1 MPIPALTTAMT
12 RDPGLLLAHGVGGRQ
27 DLPIP
32 LSSAVTGAVVA
43 LLATFV
49 ILATA
54 WRTSR
59 FRGAQAGRPLAEWL
73 ARLLDAPAFRW
84 GLRIV
89 GLLAAGW
96 LVVVLVAG
104 PDSTADSPAPGTLY
118 VVMWVL
124 IPLASVLFGP
134 IWRAVSPLR
143 TIHLGL
149 ARAARMDPAEGP
161 VRLPEWLG
169 CWPAAGLLAGFVWL
183 ELVPRDRA
191 TVPVVFLAL
200 AVYAVL
206 MLLGAALF
214 GSGWFARADPFE
226 VYSSLAAR
234 LAPVG
239 RRADRVLVWRNPLNG
254 LDAIPATPGLA
265 AVVLVLLG
273 STAYDSLTGA
283 PAWVRRLQESESPAL
298 VGTLGLAGTIG
309 VIALAYVLAVRATGR
324 MTDQRQ
330 RLPAQFA
337 HSLLPIALGYMV
349 AHYYSL
355 GVLEGQRTFIL
366 AMDPLGTGDHPLG
379 LSTVD
384 VNTSLVEATTVVVL
398 QVVAVVVGHIA
409 GAIAAHDRA
418 VRLFP
423 PQVAQ
428 LGQLPLLLLMVGYT
442 TLGLTL
448 LFAA

>member
-1 MPIPALTTAMT
+1 M
-12 RDPGLLLAHGVGGRQ
+12 LLAHGVGGRQ

-43 LLATFV
+43 LLATFL
-49 ILATA
+49 ILSLA
-54 WRTSR
+54 WHTSR
-59 FRGAQAGRPLAEWL
+59 FRGAAAGRALPAGLA
-73 ARLLDAPAFRW
+73 AFLDSPGWRW
-84 GLRIV
+84 ALRIA

-96 LVVVLVAG
+96 LVLVLVAG
-104 PDSTADSPAPGTLY
+104 PDSTADSPAPGVLY
-118 VVMWVL
+118 VVMWVVV
-124 IPLASVLFGP
+124 PLLSVLFGP

-143 TIHLGL
+143 TVHLLL
-149 ARAARMDPAEGP
+149 ARMGGMRPDAGP
-161 VRLPEWLG
+161 LRLPERLG
-169 CWPAAGLLAGFVWL
+169 YWPAAAGLAGFVWL

-191 TVPVVFLAL
+191 TVPVVFLAFV
-200 AVYAVL
+200 VYAVV

-226 VYSSLAAR
+226 AYSSLAAR
-234 LAPVG
+234 LAPIG
-239 RRADRVLVWRNPLNG
+239 RRQDGVLVWRNPFDG
-254 LDAIPATPGLA
+254 LDSIPAVPGLA
-265 AVVLVLLG
+265 AVVVVLLG

-283 PAWVRRLQESESPAL
+283 PEWVRALQESRSPAL
-298 VGTLGLAGTIG
+298 LGTLGLATTIV
-309 VIALAYVLAVRATGR
+309 VIAVAYVLAVLATGWV
-324 MTDQRQ
+324 TDGSR

-355 GVLEGQRTFIL
+355 AVLEAQRTFIL
-366 AMDPLGTGDHPLG
+366 GLDPLGTGSNPLG

-384 VNTSLVEATTVVVL
+384 VNTALAGATTVVVL
-398 QVVAVVVGHIA
+398 QVVAVVVGHIT

-423 PQVAQ
+423 PGVAR

>member
-1 MPIPALTTAMT
+1 MRDSVAMSEAG
-12 RDPGLLLAHGVGGRQ
+12 RLLAHGVGGRQ

-32 LSSAVTGAVVA
+32 FSSALTGAVVA
-43 LLATFV
+43 LLATFLV
-49 ILATA
+49 LSFA

-59 FRGAQAGRPLAEWL
+59 FRGATAGRPLPAGL
-73 ARLLDAPAFRW
+73 ASFLDAPAFRW
-84 GLRIV
+84 ALRVV

-96 LVVVLVAG
+96 LVVVLVGG
-104 PDSTADSPAPGTLY
+104 PDTTADSPAPGVLY
-118 VVMWVL
+118 VVLWVI
-124 IPLASVLFGP
+124 IPLVSVLLGP
-134 IWRAVSPLR
+134 VWRAVSPVR
-143 TIHLGL
+143 TVHLLL
-149 ARAARMDPAEGP
+149 ARATGMRPEQGP
-161 VRLPEWLG
+161 VRLPERLG
-169 CWPAAGLLAGFVWL
+169 FWPGAVALATFVWL

-191 TVPVVFLAL
+191 TVSVVFLAFIG
-200 AVYAVL
+200 YAVV

-214 GSGWFARADPFE
+214 GSDWLARADPFE

-239 RRADRVLVWRNPLNG
+239 RREDGVLVWRNPFDG
-254 LDAIPATPGLA
+254 LDSVPVAPGLA
-265 AVVLVLLG
+265 AVVVVLLG

-283 PAWVRRLQESESPAL
+283 PEWVRLLQDSQAPAL
-298 VGTLGLAGTIG
+298 VGTLGLAGAIG
-309 VIALAYVLAVRATGR
+309 VIGLAYVLAVQATGR
-324 MTDQRQ
+324 VATDR
-330 RLPAQFA
+330 RWLPAQFA

-355 GVLEGQRTFIL
+355 AVREGQRTFIL
-366 AMDPLGTGDHPLG
+366 GLDPLGTGDHPLG

-384 VNTSLVEATTVVVL
+384 VNTALIGATTVVVL
-398 QVVAVVVGHIA
+398 QVVAVVVGHIG

-423 PQVAQ
+423 PQLAQ

-442 TLGLTL
+442 MLGLSL